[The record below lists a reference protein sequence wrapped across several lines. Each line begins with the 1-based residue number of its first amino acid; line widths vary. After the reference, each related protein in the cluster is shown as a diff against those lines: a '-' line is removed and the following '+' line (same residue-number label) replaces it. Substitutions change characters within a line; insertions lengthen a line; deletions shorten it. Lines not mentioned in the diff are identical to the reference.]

1 MSAAER
7 EPVTVR
13 VNGEERRIPAGTT
26 VAALLAE
33 LGVAP
38 ATVAVEWNRDILPK
52 PRYAETILGAGD
64 ALEVV
69 QFVGGG

>member
-1 MSAAER
+1 MIQAVHESLSI
-7 EPVTVR
+7 R
-13 VNGEERRIPAGTT
+13 VNGEERRIPGGTT
-26 VAALLAE
+26 VAGLLEE
-33 LGVAP
+33 LGIAV

-52 PRYAETILGAGD
+52 SRYSETILGPGD